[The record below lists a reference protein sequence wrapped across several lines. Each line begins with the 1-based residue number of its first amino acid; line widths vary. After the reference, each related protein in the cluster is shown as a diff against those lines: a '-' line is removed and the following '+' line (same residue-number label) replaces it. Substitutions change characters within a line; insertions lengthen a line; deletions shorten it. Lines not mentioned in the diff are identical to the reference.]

1 MTVQTALRQGYRLLE
16 DAAVP
21 AARLTAEV
29 LLARAL
35 GRERVYLY
43 AHPEDE
49 LSEIAWLHYG
59 RYLKERLD
67 GVPTQY
73 ITRNQEF
80 YGRDFFV
87 TSDVLIPRPET
98 EHVIEEAVGLSIG
111 PAARALDVGCGSG
124 AIAVTLALELRC
136 AVAASDISTSALK
149 VAEENARRLG
159 ARVHFVAG
167 DVSSCFAA
175 RSFDLVASNP
185 PYVAQTEAEGLQREV
200 RDHEP
205 HVALFAGPTGN
216 EIYARLIA
224 DASRV
229 LKPGGWLVMEL
240 GYRSLDAVEAMLGA
254 GWENVH
260 TRTDLAGYPRVIAA
274 RLRQSQPRSE
284 SALP

>member
-49 LSEIAWLHYG
+49 LSEIVWLHYG

-87 TSDVLIPRPET
+87 TPDVLIPRPET
-98 EHVIEEAVGLSIG
+98 EHIIEEALGLSLG
-111 PAARALDVGCGSG
+111 PATRALDVGCGSG
-124 AIAVTLALELRC
+124 AIAVTLALELHC
-136 AVAASDISTSALK
+136 AVAATDISTSALK

-159 ARVHFVAG
+159 ARVQFVAG

-216 EIYARLIA
+216 EIYARLIT
-224 DASRV
+224 DAARV

-254 GWENVH
+254 GWDNVH
-260 TRTDLAGYPRVIAA
+260 TRMDLAGYPRVIAA
-274 RLRQSQPRSE
+274 RLSQSQPGSE
-284 SALP
+284 TTLP